1 MTNQVRV
8 KEVTAYPDG
17 RLDVKNA
24 SIYIGL
30 SEKTLAQMRCEGT
43 GPKYTKRGRVF
54 YYVDDLDAWLK
65 EGRVVSTAQSRGALF
80 RSMEGGGRS

>member
-1 MTNQVRV
+1 MTKVLV

-24 SIYIGL
+24 SAYTGL
-30 SEKTLAQMRCEGT
+30 SEKTLAMMRCEGT

-54 YYVDDLDAWLK
+54 YYMDDLDAWLK
-65 EGRVVSTAQSRGALF
+65 EGRAVSTAQRRGLRA
-80 RSMEGGGRS
+80 MEGGK